1 MNHIARVLVPLLL
14 CALTPRGTLAG
25 SDSCPADS
33 VRVGT
38 VCVDRYEASV
48 WRIDPHRSSLI
59 KRVMSG
65 KATRDDLVAGGAV
78 LLGCELVPDP
88 TAGHP
93 STFPNDGQWTPLP
106 GSDPPSPGVYA
117 ASVAGVRPTTC
128 TSWFRAAQA
137 CRLSGKR
144 LLRNDEWQDAAAGT
158 PDPGEADDGAT
169 TCNTKSIDLSATGSR
184 PACRS
189 SWGAFDMVGNAAE
202 WVADWMPAAEECS
215 LTWLAGDTACL
226 GGGAGG
232 IPAALKR
239 GGTSL
244 SGARAGVFA
253 VTGDYAPDFTDFS
266 SGFRCAR

>member
-1 MNHIARVLVPLLL
+1 MLHLARTSNLIFVVL
-14 CALTPRGTLAG
+14 LAPASVFGG
-25 SDSCPADS
+25 SDACPADS

-48 WRIDPHRSSLI
+48 WQIDPKRSSLI
-59 KRVMSG
+59 KRLMSG
-65 KATRDDLVAGGAV
+65 KATRQDLVAGGAV
-78 LLGCELVPDP
+78 LLGCELVADP
-88 TAGHP
+88 TADYP
-93 STFPNDGQWTPLP
+93 ANFPGNGQWRPIP

-128 TSWFRAAQA
+128 TSWFRASQA

-158 PDPGEADDGAT
+158 PDPGDADDGST
-169 TCNTKSIDLSATGSR
+169 TCNTKSNDLVATGSR
-184 PACRS
+184 ALCRS
-189 SWGAFDMVGNAAE
+189 SWGVFDMIGNANE
-202 WVADWMPAAEECS
+202 WVADWMPTADDCS
-215 LTWLAGDTACL
+215 QTWLAGDRVCL
-226 GGGAGG
+226 GGGTGG

-244 SGARAGVFA
+244 SGEVAGVFA
-253 VTGDYAPDFTDFS
+253 LTGDYDPRFSDFG